1 MLWATLLNQD
11 YIGICLLVAGNCLF
25 LLPIPLEQGG
35 FSAYGHVSVVAPTV
49 IGFVLII
56 LFGVWEVFLAK
67 NPIAPRRLL
76 ANRTFMGAIC
86 GKFDYSSGLLFT
98 LLENEC
104 R

>member
-35 FSAYGHVSVVAPTV
+35 VSAYGHASVVAPTV

-56 LFGVWEVFLAK
+56 LFGVWEVFWAK

-76 ANRTFMGAIC
+76 ANRTVMGAIC
-86 GKFDYSSGLLFT
+86 GEFFRSSSLFFT
-98 LLENEC
+98 LLENGC